1 MEINKNYANELTVG
15 TQFFE
20 NIPGGDF
27 AGEIYVMNADG
38 TGQTNIS
45 NNSANDFGPS
55 WSPDG
60 TKIIFASDRDAI
72 TNRDLYVMNADG
84 SNPTRLTNNPED
96 ETWPSWS
103 PDGTK
108 IAFQSQ
114 SEGENEV
121 IYVMNADGS
130 EQTRLTDD
138 QGGQPSWSPDG
149 TKIAFTR
156 NGQIYVMNADGS
168 EQTNISGGRFG
179 IDPDWGPAVD
189 TD

>member
-20 NIPGGDF
+20 NIPGGDY

-45 NNSANDFGPS
+45 NNPAFDHGPS
-55 WSPDG
+55 SSPDG
-60 TKIIFASDRDAI
+60 TKIAFTSQRGISNNNNEIFVMNADGTGQTKIIFASDRDAI

-84 SNPTRLTNNPED
+84 SNPTRLTNDPED
-96 ETWPSWS
+96 ETW
-103 PDGTK
+103 
-108 IAFQSQ
+108 
-114 SEGENEV
+114 
-121 IYVMNADGS
+121 
-130 EQTRLTDD
+130 
-138 QGGQPSWSPDG
+138 PSWSPDG

>member
-1 MEINKNYANELTVG
+1 
-15 TQFFE
+15 
-20 NIPGGDF
+20 
-27 AGEIYVMNADG
+27 MNADG

-45 NNSANDFGPS
+45 NNPANDFGPS

-60 TKIIFASDRDAI
+60 TKIIFASYRDAI

-84 SNPTRLTNNPED
+84 SNPTRLTNDPED

-130 EQTRLTDD
+130 EQT
-138 QGGQPSWSPDG
+138 
-149 TKIAFTR
+149 
-156 NGQIYVMNADGS
+156 
-168 EQTNISGGRFG
+168 NISGGRFG

>member
-1 MEINKNYANELTVG
+1 MEIIKNYANELTVG

-45 NNSANDFGPS
+45 NNPAFDHG
-55 WSPDG
+55 
-60 TKIIFASDRDAI
+60 
-72 TNRDLYVMNADG
+72 
-84 SNPTRLTNNPED
+84 
-96 ETWPSWS
+96 PSWS

-108 IAFQSQ
+108 IAFTSQ
-114 SEGENEV
+114 RGISNNNNE
-121 IYVMNADGS
+121 IFVMNADGTG
-130 EQTRLTDD
+130 QTNISNNSANDF
-138 QGGQPSWSPDG
+138 GPSWSPDG

-189 TD
+189 T

>member
-1 MEINKNYANELTVG
+1 
-15 TQFFE
+15 
-20 NIPGGDF
+20 
-27 AGEIYVMNADG
+27 
-38 TGQTNIS
+38 
-45 NNSANDFGPS
+45 
-55 WSPDG
+55 
-60 TKIIFASDRDAI
+60 
-72 TNRDLYVMNADG
+72 MNADG
-84 SNPTRLTNNPED
+84 SNPTRLTNDPED

-130 EQTRLTDD
+130 EQT
-138 QGGQPSWSPDG
+138 
-149 TKIAFTR
+149 
-156 NGQIYVMNADGS
+156 
-168 EQTNISGGRFG
+168 NISGGRFG

>member
-38 TGQTNIS
+38 TG
-45 NNSANDFGPS
+45 
-55 WSPDG
+55 
-60 TKIIFASDRDAI
+60 
-72 TNRDLYVMNADG
+72 
-84 SNPTRLTNNPED
+84 
-96 ETWPSWS
+96 
-103 PDGTK
+103 
-108 IAFQSQ
+108 
-114 SEGENEV
+114 
-121 IYVMNADGS
+121 
-130 EQTRLTDD
+130 QTRLTDD

>member
-20 NIPGGDF
+20 NIPGGDY

-45 NNSANDFGPS
+45 NNPAFDYGPS

-84 SNPTRLTNNPED
+84 SNPTRLTNDPED

>member
-20 NIPGGDF
+20 NIPGGDY

-45 NNSANDFGPS
+45 NNPANDFGPS

-60 TKIIFASDRDAI
+60 TKIIFASYRDAI

-84 SNPTRLTNNPED
+84 SNPTRLTNDPED
-96 ETWPSWS
+96 ETW
-103 PDGTK
+103 
-108 IAFQSQ
+108 
-114 SEGENEV
+114 
-121 IYVMNADGS
+121 
-130 EQTRLTDD
+130 
-138 QGGQPSWSPDG
+138 PSWSPDG

>member
-20 NIPGGDF
+20 NIPGGDY

-45 NNSANDFGPS
+45 NNPAFDHGPS

-84 SNPTRLTNNPED
+84 SNPTRLTNDPED
-96 ETWPSWS
+96 ETW
-103 PDGTK
+103 
-108 IAFQSQ
+108 
-114 SEGENEV
+114 
-121 IYVMNADGS
+121 
-130 EQTRLTDD
+130 
-138 QGGQPSWSPDG
+138 PSWSPDG

>member
-20 NIPGGDF
+20 NIPGGDY

-45 NNSANDFGPS
+45 NNP
-55 WSPDG
+55 
-60 TKIIFASDRDAI
+60 
-72 TNRDLYVMNADG
+72 
-84 SNPTRLTNNPED
+84 
-96 ETWPSWS
+96 
-103 PDGTK
+103 
-108 IAFQSQ
+108 AFDH
-114 SEGENEV
+114 G
-121 IYVMNADGS
+121 
-130 EQTRLTDD
+130 
-138 QGGQPSWSPDG
+138 PSWSPDG